1 MSKVK
6 IYGNPN
12 PVIGIKEYYSIH
24 DFFGSSAPS
33 KFMEPL
39 ENTPDENIKWS
50 VWILLG
56 DTWTKMAKNNKTGA
70 TVEYTFTQT
79 SLARKEIRM
88 LVDANGE
95 KAVLDIKTKN
105 NAESKILHVE
115 ILDNLGKKP
124 TKLFSYGETITARV
138 HCLNM
143 EKFRINVTLWE
154 NDGGKKD
161 LSDISI
167 ETKGANVLNGIA
179 DVKFTFDTSKV
190 WLANAKTAPNE
201 SNEGA
206 FHEYYVTA
214 EFYKKVSKPTQDI
227 NVINPDYK
235 IDILSKTSASKP
247 SETETQKTSP
257 AEQKGPSKKETRGIA
272 KKVEKAHD
280 YHEQKIDVKPTANY
294 DPQQEFINSLLTVD
308 VGDSIWNQQK
318 SECKRCKILTED
330 EMTKI
335 FTKASKVDKD
345 VLLNAFNNANTKF
358 GLDTCQQKAHFFAQV
373 MEEVG
378 LNINVREGESLNYL
392 AQDLPINFSRFRID
406 PSRKYDKVTNG
417 PNDLAYR
424 YGRIEE
430 IRNGRK
436 VIVQS
441 ANQEM
446 IANITYANKE
456 DNGDKESGDGWKYRG
471 RGIIQITYKRKYINI
486 NRRIK
491 DDYSEFTTLID
502 ANNIN
507 KLKEGTIASMAYW
520 KEYECQKEASKGYSK
535 KELDAIVDIIN
546 KDTESREHRWTNL
559 KNCLK
564 IFKVDECKNANPKKI
579 EIGNINKYKI
589 EIDKFKYDKIMMST
603 TSNKYQYEI
612 FDLGILKKTII
623 LDKNDHNLL
632 PFPDTG
638 ENWGRFGTRDT
649 GGDNWV
655 DEKVCAA
662 LLGFF
667 YSLPKNNY
675 ADNLY
680 FNDISANDGRNIGHA
695 GHRIGN
701 DIDIRYPGSTNSG
714 GAVLWSKAAESYG
727 TELEFLKV
735 LENILEI
742 GSKWGFNKN
751 YAYKV
756 GIKHTTGKATSIHQD
771 HFHLGLR

>member
-1 MSKVK
+1 VKNEISK
-6 IYGNPN
+6 N
-12 PVIGIKEYYSIH
+12 PV
-24 DFFGSSAPS
+24 
-33 KFMEPL
+33 
-39 ENTPDENIKWS
+39 W
-50 VWILLG
+50 
-56 DTWTKMAKNNKTGA
+56 
-70 TVEYTFTQT
+70 
-79 SLARKEIRM
+79 
-88 LVDANGE
+88 E
-95 KAVLDIKTKN
+95 K
-105 NAESKILHVE
+105 
-115 ILDNLGKKP
+115 
-124 TKLFSYGETITARV
+124 
-138 HCLNM
+138 
-143 EKFRINVTLWE
+143 
-154 NDGGKKD
+154 
-161 LSDISI
+161 
-167 ETKGANVLNGIA
+167 
-179 DVKFTFDTSKV
+179 
-190 WLANAKTAPNE
+190 
-201 SNEGA
+201 
-206 FHEYYVTA
+206 
-214 EFYKKVSKPTQDI
+214 
-227 NVINPDYK
+227 
-235 IDILSKTSASKP
+235 
-247 SETETQKTSP
+247 
-257 AEQKGPSKKETRGIA
+257 
-272 KKVEKAHD
+272 
-280 YHEQKIDVKPTANY
+280 
-294 DPQQEFINSLLTVD
+294 INSFMM
-308 VGDSIWNQQK
+308 VGGEDSIWNK
-318 SECKRCKILTED
+318 KKGACTRCKILTED
-330 EMTKI
+330 EMTKV
-335 FTKASKVDKD
+335 FPNASKIDKD
-345 VLLNAFNNANTKF
+345 ILRNAFNNANTKF

-471 RGIIQITYKRKYINI
+471 RGIIQITYKRKYTNI

-675 ADNLY
+675 VDNLY